1 MKWKTPP
8 RSGAGRGRTLQVEKD
23 VAVLR
28 KNPGQW
34 AVVVERAK
42 SAAPVNTYKSRG
54 CVATSHRVNTS
65 PDRFDIY
72 AMWPADETPD
82 VKGDDALVD
91 VLGDTGC
98 E

>member
-8 RSGAGRGRTLQVEKD
+8 KRTAGRGMAVQIDRD
-23 VAVLR
+23 VAEL
-28 KNPGQW
+28 KANPGAW
-34 AVVVERAK
+34 ALVRKGAK
-42 SAAPVNTYKSRG
+42 SASPATSYKARG
-54 CVATSHRVNTS
+54 CVATSHRTNTN

-91 VLGDTGC
+91 AISRDCG
-98 E
+98 